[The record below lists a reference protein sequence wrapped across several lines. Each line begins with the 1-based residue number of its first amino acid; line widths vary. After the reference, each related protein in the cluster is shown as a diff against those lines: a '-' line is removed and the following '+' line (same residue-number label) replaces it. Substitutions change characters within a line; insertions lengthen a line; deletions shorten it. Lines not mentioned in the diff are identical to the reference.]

1 MAESSRLNFPYI
13 VSSHILDA
21 LVQPVVEAVLL
32 TTPPAGPAAGMLY
45 VIGTAP
51 GGIWSGKGNC
61 LTQYLGETWAFYD
74 PFEGLAVWNK
84 ATKTHWYYT
93 GTQWSESK
101 TDQHLNRTD
110 NPHAVTVA
118 QIGAE
123 TPAGAQARIDTH
135 TGKAAGAHPA
145 IAVSVAAVGSISAT
159 NVQAALAELDTE
171 KSPTTHVHS
180 AATTAANGFMA
191 GSDKQKLDG
200 IAVGAE
206 VNQNAFGTIVAG
218 GVAAVA
224 DSKSD
229 TFTITAGSGITITG
243 DATNDGCTIAV
254 TANGHSHSDATASAA
269 GFMPAALVT
278 KLNGITAGAQPNQ
291 NAFSNVL
298 VGTTTVAADSVTDT
312 LTLAAGSGI
321 AITPDAATDTVTIG
335 LVADGHS
342 HGAATASTAGFQS
355 AADKQKLDGIAAGAE
370 VNQNAFSTIVAGGVA
385 AAADSKSDTFTIT
398 AGSGITITGDAT
410 NDACTIAVTA
420 NGHSHS
426 DATTSAAGF
435 MPAAL
440 VTKINGI
447 TAGAQ
452 PNQNAFSNILIGTTT
467 VAADAATDTL
477 ELVAG
482 SNIALT
488 PDATNDRITIA
499 VTGTVPT
506 AASASIC
513 TGNAATATALATAR
527 TIGISGDAAGT
538 ATSFNGSTNI
548 TIPLVLAASGVTA
561 GTYTSVTV
569 DAKGRVT
576 AATNPA
582 TISASTTGNAAT
594 ATKLA
599 TARTINGVAFDGTA
613 NISIASVATAT
624 TANNIPTADVGGNIW
639 IA

>member
-21 LVQPVVEAVLL
+21 MVQPVVEAVLV
-32 TTPPAGPAAGMLY
+32 TAPPASPTAGMLY

-61 LTQYLGETWAFYD
+61 LTQYLGEIWAFYD
-74 PFEGLAVWNK
+74 PFEGLTVWNK

-101 TDQHLNRTD
+101 NEQHLNRTD
-110 NPHAVTVA
+110 NPHAVTAA

-123 TPAGAQARIDTH
+123 TPAGAQTRIDAH
-135 TGKAAGAHPA
+135 ASKAVGAHPA
-145 IAVSVAAVGSISAT
+145 TAVSVAAVGGISAT
-159 NVQAALAELDTE
+159 NVQAALTELDTE
-171 KSPTTHVHS
+171 KSPTTHTHS

-200 IAVGAE
+200 IA
-206 VNQNAFGTIVAG
+206 
-218 GVAAVA
+218 
-224 DSKSD
+224 
-229 TFTITAGSGITITG
+229 
-243 DATNDGCTIAV
+243 
-254 TANGHSHSDATASAA
+254 
-269 GFMPAALVT
+269 
-278 KLNGITAGAQPNQ
+278 
-291 NAFSNVL
+291 
-298 VGTTTVAADSVTDT
+298 
-312 LTLAAGSGI
+312 
-321 AITPDAATDTVTIG
+321 
-335 LVADGHS
+335 
-342 HGAATASTAGFQS
+342 
-355 AADKQKLDGIAAGAE
+355 AGAE
-370 VNQNAFSTIVAGGVA
+370 INQNAFSTIMAGGVA

-440 VTKINGI
+440 VSKLNGI

-452 PNQNAFSNILIGTTT
+452 PNQNAFSNVLVGTTT
-467 VAADAATDTL
+467 VAADSATDIL

-488 PDATNDRITIA
+488 PDATNDRVTIG
-499 VTGTVPT
+499 VIGTVPSAT
-506 AASASIC
+506 AATTAGTC

-538 ATSFNGSTNI
+538 ATAFNGSANI

-576 AATNPA
+576 AAANPA

-613 NISIASVATAT
+613 NITIGSVATAT